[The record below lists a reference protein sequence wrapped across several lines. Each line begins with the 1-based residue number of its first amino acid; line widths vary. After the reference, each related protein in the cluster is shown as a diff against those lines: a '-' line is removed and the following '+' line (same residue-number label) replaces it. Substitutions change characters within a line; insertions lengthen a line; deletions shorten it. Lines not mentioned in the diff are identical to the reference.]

1 MTVIHLDLMQY
12 FCFQIKNN
20 TLKYLSASHIFTM
33 EDETYQE
40 LMEIENALKEE
51 PAIRTEYSCDSDKS
65 RETSN
70 EHTHFKKPFSC
81 SICGK
86 VFIKLSY
93 LKTHER
99 IHTGEK
105 RYSCKNCDKKFTRS
119 GILKERERLHTL
131 ERPFRC
137 KYCDKR
143 FNSSEQKKRHE
154 RIHTG
159 GKPFVN
165 FVKKSFLIQAPLK
178 T

>member
-40 LMEIENALKEE
+40 LMETENALKEQ

-70 EHTHFKKPFSC
+70 EHTHFKKPFNC

-86 VFIKLSY
+86 VFIKLSN

-105 RYSCKNCDKKFTRS
+105 PYGCKTCNKIFEGLT
-119 GILKERERLHTL
+119 GLK
-131 ERPFRC
+131 
-137 KYCDKR
+137 
-143 FNSSEQKKRHE
+143 NHE
-154 RIHTG
+154 RSHTG
-159 GKPFVN
+159 EIPYKCKICNKEFN
-165 FVKKSFLIQAPLK
+165 
-178 T
+178 

>member
-40 LMEIENALKEE
+40 LMETENALKEE

-86 VFIKLSY
+86 VFIKLSN
-93 LKTHER
+93 LKQHERTHTGDKPFSCSQCDYKSSTSGALKSHER
-99 IHTGEK
+99 IHTGDK
-105 RYSCKNCDKKFTRS
+105 QFSCSHCD
-119 GILKERERLHTL
+119 
-131 ERPFRC
+131 
-137 KYCDKR
+137 
-143 FNSSEQKKRHE
+143 
-154 RIHTG
+154 
-159 GKPFVN
+159 
-165 FVKKSFLIQAPLK
+165 
-178 T
+178 